1 MCADKMPP
9 ITITAVGS
17 KARLT
22 LNNLKRP
29 ALLLFLWQETEALG
43 EEVRA
48 AVREKYPEPAQ
59 VLIINLADLRGIPRL
74 MHKIAEREF
83 AKGYKRTVAKL
94 PEGATPAHHV
104 IILPDWKGEVADAV
118 GVSDTHST
126 PAVAALNAAAEIVG
140 VYQGLDLVEATLTLL
155 ESTGVD
161 VD

>member
-17 KARLT
+17 KAKLT
-22 LNNLKRP
+22 LDNLKRP
-29 ALLLFLWQETEALG
+29 AVLLFLWQETEALG

-59 VLIINLADLRGIPRL
+59 VLIINLADLRVIPRL

-83 AKGYKRTVAKL
+83 TKGYKRTVAKL

-118 GVSDTHST
+118 GASDTHET
-126 PAVAALNAAAEIVG
+126 PAVAVLNADAEIIG
-140 VYQGLDLVEATLTLL
+140 VHQGQDLVDATLTIL
-155 ESTGVD
+155 EDAGVE

>member
-1 MCADKMPP
+1 MCADKIPP

-43 EEVRA
+43 EDVRA

-83 AKGYKRTVAKL
+83 VKGYKRTVAKL

-118 GVSDTHST
+118 GVKDTHST

-140 VYQGLDLVEATLTLL
+140 VYQGLDLVDATLTLL
-155 ESTGVD
+155 ESTGVE